1 MTSAT
6 KTLPSIQNWDLIIT
20 NGGVA
25 ILVVPDVLDAGALV
39 ACPDG
44 AIVVG
49 RSGCVHLAQ
58 SEDATGFLRR
68 KKNVLIAA
76 VGSGQ
81 VRERIVPV
89 RIVSHRINAGAPH
102 AAAA

>member
-25 ILVVPDVLDAGALV
+25 ILVIPDVIDAGAVV

-44 AIVVG
+44 TIVVG
-49 RSGCVHLAQ
+49 QSGCMHLAE
-58 SEDATGFLRR
+58 SGDATGFLRR

-76 VGSGQ
+76 VNAGQ

-89 RIVSHRINAGAPH
+89 RIVSHHINAGALH